1 MDRGA
6 LQEEA
11 AGKMNLEREEGNSQE
26 KLGGV
31 GCSRKIVQTEAEK
44 CKSCVWDVR

>member
-31 GCSRKIVQTEAEK
+31 GCSRKIVQTERQRSAK
-44 CKSCVWDVR
+44 VVCGM